1 MRQKLGCIFC
11 GMAVVE
17 GGSTGGQE
25 FSTKENIA
33 ENPLK
38 EKALE
43 LIQKM
48 YEMAGKRKS
57 VNNQEGEAQIMFIV
71 EGMEEMA
78 ETLGILTKEEAA
90 QTKNAYWAR
99 RKDIPQDFPDRF
111 QS

>member
-1 MRQKLGCIFC
+1 
-11 GMAVVE
+11 MAITE
-17 GGSTGGQE
+17 GGSSGGQE
-25 FSTKENIA
+25 FSNNESSDKENLVGSD
-33 ENPLK
+33 LK
-38 EKALE
+38 QKALE

-78 ETLGILTKEEAA
+78 ETLGILTKEEAGQA
-90 QTKNAYWAR
+90 KNAYWAR

-111 QS
+111 